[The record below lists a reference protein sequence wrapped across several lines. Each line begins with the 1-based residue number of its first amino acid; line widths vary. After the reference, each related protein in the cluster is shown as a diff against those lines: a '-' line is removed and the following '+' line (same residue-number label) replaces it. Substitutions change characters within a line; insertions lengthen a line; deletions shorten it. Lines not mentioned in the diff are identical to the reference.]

1 VSIGECTKKPHTTKN
16 QNQKK
21 NNKINRF
28 MKKTN
33 SPFQMK
39 SPLNSYGDGGRGEV
53 YLSDQPAFREMQGK
67 IQAAADQVMSSWT
80 DEDTETKLT
89 NRIAKRGDR
98 EGSRNVRKKLISF
111 GPDGKI
117 LRGDDRKDAIEKV
130 TFDEN
135 EFLQD
140 GTTANPSFGKV
151 TGGSKKA
158 IKFHKKTKEL
168 EDRKLVVTNKITAD
182 LKAYEADKLA
192 FGNTKEGVA
201 ALNAKWPRPPR
212 S

>member
-1 VSIGECTKKPHTTKN
+1 
-16 QNQKK
+16 
-21 NNKINRF
+21 

-130 TFDEN
+130 TFGEDEYV
-135 EFLQD
+135 ED
-140 GTTANPSFGKV
+140 PSTGGYKPIKGKV
-151 TGGSKKA
+151 TGGSKRA
-158 IKFHKKTKEL
+158 IRFHEKTKEL
-168 EDRKLVVTNKITAD
+168 EDRKTNVTNKITAD
-182 LKAYEADKLA
+182 MRAYEAEKLLHDLS
-192 FGNTKEGVA
+192 TKEGVA
-201 ALNAKWPRPPR
+201 ALNAKYPKGPPR
-212 S
+212 T

>member
-1 VSIGECTKKPHTTKN
+1 
-16 QNQKK
+16 
-21 NNKINRF
+21 

-98 EGSRNVRKKLISF
+98 EEVRNVRKKLISF

-130 TFDEN
+130 TFGEDEYV
-135 EFLQD
+135 ED
-140 GTTANPSFGKV
+140 PSTGGYKPIKGKV
-151 TGGSKKA
+151 TGGSKRA
-158 IKFHKKTKEL
+158 IRFHEKTKEL
-168 EDRKLVVTNKITAD
+168 EDRQTNVTNKITAD
-182 LKAYEADKLA
+182 MRAYEAEKLLHDLS
-192 FGNTKEGVA
+192 TKEGVA
-201 ALNAKWPRPPR
+201 ALNAKYPKGPPR
-212 S
+212 T

>member
-1 VSIGECTKKPHTTKN
+1 
-16 QNQKK
+16 
-21 NNKINRF
+21 

-98 EGSRNVRKKLISF
+98 EEVRNVRKKLISF

-117 LRGDDRKDAIEKV
+117 LRGDDRKDAIS
-130 TFDEN
+130 
-135 EFLQD
+135 
-140 GTTANPSFGKV
+140 TTRRD
-151 TGGSKKA
+151 
-158 IKFHKKTKEL
+158 KFTKKTKEL
-168 EDRKLVVTNKITAD
+168 KDRKTDVTNKITAD
-182 LKAYEADKLA
+182 LKAYEADKLE
-192 FGNTKEGVA
+192 FGDTPEGRA
-201 ALNAKWPRPPR
+201 ALKAKWPKGRPR
-212 S
+212 